1 MPQEPLLE
9 NTWYWLLFLAV
20 AFILP
25 RIPVVGKFFNI
36 INTAL
41 HEFGH
46 ALVALC
52 TGGQVN
58 KIELFKDTSGTTTTQ
73 SSSRLSAFLTSLAGY
88 PFAVSVA
95 WLSFYLTGQ
104 GAAQGLVVGLSVL
117 FFIMLLFWI
126 RNGYGVLWVLLFC
139 GANVALIYWGGD
151 PYVRY
156 AAIFYATMILVESVT
171 SALVLLFLTVRD
183 AQKAGD
189 AANLAKITHVPAFVW
204 GLLFAAYT
212 GWVVYKVVEM
222 LFL

>member
-95 WLSFYLTGQ
+95 WLSFYLIGQ

>member
-95 WLSFYLTGQ
+95 WLSFYLIGQ
-104 GAAQGLVVGLSVL
+104 GAAQGLVVCLSVL

-126 RNGYGVLWVLLFC
+126 RNGYGVLGVLLFC

-189 AANLAKITHVPAFVW
+189 AANLAKISHVPAFVW